1 MSISRNT
8 PLPSGRIFCNELLPY
23 FKLTLIEDFQKEILQ
38 RFGLVKDAK
47 LKLQLSVAPEDGIT
61 KQEVDELKAALKKI
75 GLSDKVDLS
84 L

>member
-1 MSISRNT
+1 MAA
-8 PLPSGRIFCNELLPY
+8 
-23 FKLTLIEDFQKEILQ
+23 FQKDILQ

-61 KQEVDELKAALKKI
+61 KQEVDELKAALKKL